1 MSELTEELRARAGQW
16 LANDPD
22 PDTVAEL
29 RALLSDAD
37 PALLTRRFGER
48 LPFGTAGIRGAIG
61 VGPAAMN
68 RLVVRQVSA
77 GLARRLLAE
86 PDARRRG
93 VVVGQDARHKSADF
107 AEDAARVFA
116 AHGLAVHRFGGHVPT
131 PLVAFA
137 VRMLGAAAGVQ
148 VTASHNPATDNGYKV
163 YWGEG
168 GQIVAPLDTEIA
180 AEIDEVGEPWQVE
193 LADPA
198 DPLLGE
204 VPPGVLES
212 YLKMTLQRRIP
223 PGSTGLRIV
232 YTPLHGVAGATVA
245 ELFARAGYEHLE
257 RVAEQAE
264 PDPDFPTVAFPNPE
278 EPGAL
283 DLAVAL
289 ARDVNADLLLAND
302 PDGDRIAVAI
312 PSAPAEDGWR
322 ALSGDEIGTLLAD
335 YVLTYGG
342 GGAERMVA
350 TTVVSS
356 RLLSRVAADHDAGYV
371 ETLTGFKWLAREAAA
386 AEAGGRRMVL
396 AYEQALGVMVGD
408 LVRDKDGISA
418 ALAFADMVAALNEQ
432 GLTVQDALDDL
443 ARRFGV
449 HATAGRNLRL
459 EGPEAG
465 ELVRRTLE
473 RLRDD
478 VREVGGVK
486 VVSIA
491 DYDAGIRRGM
501 DGSLEQLTVP
511 STDLISLELEDGSR
525 LQARPS
531 GTEPLL
537 KFYVEVVQPVD
548 GTVAQARAV
557 ADERLGRLADALL
570 EVARA

>member
-1 MSELTEELRARAGQW
+1 MSETDLDGLRGRAQRW
-16 LANDPD
+16 LDNDPD

-37 PALLTRRFGER
+37 PTLLTQRFGQR

-86 PDARRRG
+86 PGAMQRG

-107 AEDAARVFA
+107 AGDAARVFA
-116 AHGLAVHRFGGHVPT
+116 AVGLPVHRFAGPIPT

-137 VRMLGAAAGVQ
+137 VRMLAAAAGVQ

-163 YWGEG
+163 YWGDG
-168 GQIVAPLDTEIA
+168 GQITAPLDAEIA
-180 AEIDEVGEPWQVE
+180 AEIDAGGDPWDVA
-193 LADPA
+193 LADE
-198 DPLLGE
+198 DDVLLGA
-204 VPPGVLES
+204 VPPGVRES
-212 YLKMTLQRRIP
+212 YLKLTLDRRIP
-223 PGSTGLRIV
+223 PGSTGLRIA
-232 YTPLHGVAGATVA
+232 YTPLHGVAGATLR
-245 ELFARAGYEHLE
+245 ELFARAGYQHLE
-257 RVAEQAE
+257 VVAEQAE

-283 DLAVAL
+283 DLALRL
-289 ARDVNADLLLAND
+289 AHDTTADLVLAND

-312 PSAPAEDGWR
+312 PTGHGDWR
-322 ALSGDEIGTLLAD
+322 ALSGDEVGTLLAD
-335 YVLTYGG
+335 HVLTYGG
-342 GGAERMVA
+342 GGPERLVA

-356 RLLSRVAADHDAGYV
+356 RMLSRIAADHEVGYV
-371 ETLTGFKWLAREAAA
+371 ETLTGFKWLAREAE
-386 AEAGGRRMVL
+386 AEGRRMVL

-418 ALAFADMVAALNEQ
+418 ALAFADMVSSLNEQ

-443 ARRFGV
+443 ARRHGV

-459 EGPEAG
+459 EGPEAS

-478 VREVGGVK
+478 VREVGGLR

-491 DYDAGIRRGM
+491 DYDAGVRRGI
-501 DGSLEQLTVP
+501 DGSLEELTVP
-511 STDLISLELEDGSR
+511 STDLVSLDLEDGSR

-537 KFYVEVVQPVD
+537 KFYVEVVEPVS
-548 GTVAQARAV
+548 GTVAEARAH
-557 ADERLGRLADALL
+557 AATRLHALADALL
-570 EVARA
+570 AAAAG

>member
-1 MSELTEELRARAGQW
+1 MSDTDLDGLRGRAQRW
-16 LANDPD
+16 LDHDPD

-37 PALLTRRFGER
+37 PTLLTQRFGER

-86 PDARRRG
+86 PGARERG

-107 AEDAARVFA
+107 AGDAARVFA
-116 AHGLAVHRFGGHVPT
+116 AAGLPVHRFAGPVPT
-131 PLVAFA
+131 PLVAFS
-137 VRMLGAAAGVQ
+137 VRMLAAAAGVQ

-163 YWGEG
+163 YWGDG
-168 GQIVAPLDTEIA
+168 GQITAPLDTEIA
-180 AEIDEVGEPWQVE
+180 AEIDAAGDPWDVA
-193 LADPA
+193 LADEA
-198 DPLLGE
+198 DGLLVA
-204 VPPGVLES
+204 VPPGVRES
-212 YLKMTLQRRIP
+212 YLKLTLDRRIP
-223 PGSTGLRIV
+223 PGSTGLRIA
-232 YTPLHGVAGATVA
+232 YTPLHGVAGETVR

-257 RVAEQAE
+257 VVAEQAE

-283 DLAVAL
+283 DLALRL
-289 ARDVNADLLLAND
+289 AHDTTADLVLAND

-312 PSAPAEDGWR
+312 PTGHGDWR

-335 YVLTYGG
+335 HVLTYGG
-342 GGAERMVA
+342 GGVERLVA

-356 RLLSRVAADHDAGYV
+356 RMLSRIAADHEVGYL
-371 ETLTGFKWLAREAAA
+371 ETLTGFKWLAREAVA
-386 AEAGGRRMVL
+386 AEAEGRRMVL

-418 ALAFADMVAALNEQ
+418 ALAFADMVSSLNEQ

-443 ARRFGV
+443 ARRHGV

-459 EGPEAG
+459 EGPAAA

-478 VREVGGVK
+478 VREVGGLR

-491 DYDAGIRRGM
+491 DYDAGMRRGM
-501 DGSLEQLTVP
+501 DGSLEELPVP
-511 STDLISLELEDGSR
+511 STDLVSLELEDGSR

-537 KFYVEVVQPVD
+537 KFYVEVVEPVS
-548 GTVAQARAV
+548 GTVAEARAH
-557 ADERLGRLADALL
+557 AETRLAALADALL
-570 EVARA
+570 AVAAA

>member
-1 MSELTEELRARAGQW
+1 MLAAPMSDELRLRAEAW

-29 RALLSDAD
+29 RALLDDAD
-37 PALLTRRFGER
+37 GLSARFGDR
-48 LPFGTAGIRGAIG
+48 LPFGTAGIRGIIG
-61 VGPAAMN
+61 AGPAAMN

-86 PDARRRG
+86 AGARERG
-93 VVVGQDARHKSADF
+93 VVVGQDARNKSEDF
-107 AEDAARVFA
+107 ADDAAAVFA
-116 AHGLAVHRFGGHVPT
+116 AAGLRVHRFAGPTPT

-137 VRMLGAAAGVQ
+137 VRMLDAAAGVQ

-163 YWGEG
+163 YWGDG
-168 GQIVAPLDTEIA
+168 GQITAPLDEQIA
-180 AEIDEVGEPWQVE
+180 AEIDAAGEPWEVP
-193 LADPA
+193 LAQPG
-198 DPLLGE
+198 DPLLGVVPGE
-204 VPPGVLES
+204 VRERYLDRTLAARIHPGG
-212 YLKMTLQRRIP
+212 TD
-223 PGSTGLRIV
+223 LRIA
-232 YTPLHGVAGATVA
+232 YTPLHGVAGDTVRA
-245 ELFARAGYEHLE
+245 LFARAGYPDLHV
-257 RVAEQAE
+257 VAAQAE
-264 PDPDFPTVAFPNPE
+264 PDPAFPTVAFPNPE

-283 DLAVAL
+283 DLALAL
-289 ARDVNADLLLAND
+289 AADVGAGLLLAND
-302 PDGDRIAVAI
+302 PDGDRIAAAI
-312 PSAPAEDGWR
+312 PTASGWR

-335 YVLTYGG
+335 HVLTYGPG
-342 GGAERMVA
+342 GDERLVA

-356 RLLSRVAADHDAGYV
+356 RLLSRIAEDHGVGYA
-371 ETLTGFKWLAREAAA
+371 ETLTGFKWLARLAAD

-418 ALAFADMVAALNEQ
+418 ALGFADMTASLRAR

-459 EGPEAG
+459 DGPDAD

-478 VREVGGVK
+478 VREVAGTP
-486 VVSIA
+486 VVAIA
-491 DYDAGIRRGM
+491 DYDAGVRRGM
-501 DGSLEQLTVP
+501 DGSLDELGVP
-511 STDLISLELEDGSR
+511 PTDLISLELADGSR

-548 GTVAQARAV
+548 GTVAEARAR
-557 ADERLGRLADALL
+557 AQQRLDLLAGALL
-570 EVARA
+570 AAVS